1 MPPLSASDRRP
12 DRKTRV
18 LIVDDSPIMQRL
30 IASTLTKDPRIEVV
44 AMASNASEA
53 RALIKQI
60 EPDVLTLDVEMPG
73 MSGIEFLRRLQKLR
87 PMPVIM
93 VSTLTSRGTSTAL
106 EAMALGAID
115 CVCKPTGK
123 PGDEG
128 FAGLADKVVAA
139 AGSRR
144 SIQAQANMSSATSGA
159 RSKAAA
165 AFKPNDRILL
175 IGASTGGVPALT
187 AVLSRFPENCP
198 PTLIVQHM
206 PHGFTRSFAAR
217 LNQHCAPEIRE
228 AAHGDVVKVGT
239 VLIAPGGERH
249 LSITGRRHFT
259 CALAEGDPVSGHRP
273 SVDVLFESAES
284 IASRTV
290 GVIMTGMGEDGAVG
304 LKTLRQAGAR
314 TLAQDEAT
322 SAVYGMPRAAHEMGS
337 AERMLPLEQI
347 ANAVL
352 EECAHAG

>member
-1 MPPLSASDRRP
+1 
-12 DRKTRV
+12 V
-18 LIVDDSPIMQRL
+18 LIVDDSPVMQRL
-30 IASTLTKDPRIEVV
+30 IASTLTKDPRIEIA
-44 AMASNASEA
+44 AMASDAAEA
-53 RALIKQI
+53 RSLIKQT

-128 FAGLADKVVAA
+128 FTGLADKVVAA
-139 AGSRR
+139 ADSKR
-144 SIQAQANMSSATSGA
+144 SILAQAAMAGARPPSATPDKPY
-159 RSKAAA
+159 RPNSK
-165 AFKPNDRILL
+165 ILL

-187 AVLSRFPENCP
+187 AVLSHFPENCP

-206 PHGFTRSFAAR
+206 PHGFTRNFASR
-217 LNQHCAPEIRE
+217 LNQTCAPNVRE
-228 AAHGDVVKVGT
+228 AAHGDMIKPGT

-249 LSITGRRHFT
+249 LSITGRRHFA
-259 CALAEGDPVSGHRP
+259 CALTEGEPVTGHRP
-273 SVDVLFESAES
+273 SVDVLFDSAAS
-284 IASRTV
+284 IADRTV
-290 GVIMTGMGEDGAVG
+290 GLIMTGMGADGAAG

-314 TLAQDEAT
+314 TIVQDEAT
-322 SAVYGMPRAAHEMGS
+322 SAVYGMPRAAYEMGA
-337 AERMLPLEQI
+337 AERVLPLDRI
-347 ANAVL
+347 AENVL
-352 EECAHAG
+352 EECAHAR